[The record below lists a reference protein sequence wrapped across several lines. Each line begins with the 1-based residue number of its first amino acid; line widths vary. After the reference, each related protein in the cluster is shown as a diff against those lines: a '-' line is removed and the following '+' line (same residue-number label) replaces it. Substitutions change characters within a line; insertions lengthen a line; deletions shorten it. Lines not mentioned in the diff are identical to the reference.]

1 MTFMI
6 GEMRKMDFFD
16 VVANRRSVR
25 AYLDKKIEEDKLQKI
40 LEAGNAA
47 PSAGDLQGYE
57 IVVVKDQ
64 KQKEALSKAAFGQP
78 FLVQAPVVLVVVAN
92 QKRSATRYGERG
104 AKLYAVQDAS
114 IAASYMQLAATA
126 LGLASCWVGAFDDK
140 DVARVVGANIDKGFM
155 PEAMLPIGYPN
166 QSPRATP
173 RRKLSDLVHQEKL

>member
-1 MTFMI
+1 MK
-6 GEMRKMDFFD
+6 MRKMDFFD

-25 AYLDKKIEEDKLQKI
+25 AYLDKEVEEDKLQKI

-57 IVVVKDQ
+57 IVVVRDQ
-64 KQKEALSKAAFGQP
+64 KQREALSQAAFEQRFIGE
-78 FLVQAPVVLVVVAN
+78 APVALVVVAN

-114 IAASYMQLAATA
+114 IAVSYMQLAATA

-140 DVARVVGANIDKGFM
+140 GVANVVGADINGGFM
-155 PEAMLPIGYPN
+155 PEAILPIGYPN
-166 QSPRATP
+166 ESPRATP
-173 RRKLSDLVHQEKL
+173 RRKLSDLVHQAKL